1 MNLYNGWLQSVLS
14 SCVPLLLLLHVG
26 DGGYS
31 ALHSGTVTQ
40 LVGGGQKAGSDAGV
54 DMSGT
59 PGLAAMTGVCVCVR
73 ACVHACMYVHGLT
86 CMLFCTDAYIPEW
99 LGIDIILI
107 PSWTTLAWGV
117 DRGH

>member
-1 MNLYNGWLQSVLS
+1 M
-14 SCVPLLLLLHVG
+14 LLLLLHVG

-59 PGLAAMTGVCVCVR
+59 PGLAAMTGVCVRPCVR
-73 ACVHACMYVHGLT
+73 ACMYVHGLT
-86 CMLFCTDAYIPEW
+86 CMLFCTDTYIPEW

-107 PSWTTLAWGV
+107 PS
-117 DRGH
+117 

>member
-1 MNLYNGWLQSVLS
+1 M
-14 SCVPLLLLLHVG
+14 PLLLLLHVG

-59 PGLAAMTGVCVCVR
+59 PGLAAMTGVCVR
-73 ACVHACMYVHGLT
+73 ACTCVDLHACSSVQMHT
-86 CMLFCTDAYIPEW
+86 YIPEW

-107 PSWTTLAWGV
+107 PSWTTLAWGF

>member
-1 MNLYNGWLQSVLS
+1 M
-14 SCVPLLLLLHVG
+14 LLLLLHVG

-40 LVGGGQKAGSDAGV
+40 LVGGGQKAGTDAGV

-73 ACVHACMYVHGLT
+73 ACMRACTCMDLHACSSVQIHT
-86 CMLFCTDAYIPEW
+86 H
-99 LGIDIILI
+99 
-107 PSWTTLAWGV
+107 PSG
-117 DRGH
+117 